1 MMVATRA
8 KWLEMT
14 MRLLPIGIVAG
25 LGAALIA
32 SSGANG
38 QAAKPDS
45 QINPQ
50 SVQLTR
56 QGESALASGDFAAA
70 DDALELALVIDPR
83 NRQAFV
89 ALARVAQ
96 KQKLYGQAIRYTN
109 KALALEPND
118 VNALLVQGEAMVELG
133 AVARAQQNLAKVRKL
148 CGTNACPQ
156 GTTLAAAIARGPAI
170 ASKDTPTPKTN

>member
-1 MMVATRA
+1 MIDTRA

-25 LGAALIA
+25 IGAALMA
-32 SSGANG
+32 SSGANS
-38 QAAKPDS
+38 QAPRPDS
-45 QINPQ
+45 QLSPQ

-56 QGESALASGDFAAA
+56 QGEAALASGNFQAA

-89 ALARVAQ
+89 ALAQVAQ

-118 VNALLVQGEAMVELG
+118 LNALTVQGEAMVQMG

-148 CGTNACPQ
+148 CGATTCPQ

-170 ASKDTPTPKTN
+170 AAKSSPAPKTN

>member
-1 MMVATRA
+1 MIDTRA

-25 LGAALIA
+25 LGAAMIA
-32 SSGANG
+32 SSGASQSPG
-38 QAAKPDS
+38 PDS
-45 QINPQ
+45 QLKPQ
-50 SVQLTR
+50 SVQLAR
-56 QGESALASGDFAAA
+56 QGEAALAAGNFEAA

-83 NRQAFV
+83 NRQAFIG
-89 ALARVAQ
+89 LARVAQ

-118 VNALLVQGEAMVELG
+118 VNALTVQGEAMVEMG

-148 CGTNACPQ
+148 CGNNACPQ
-156 GTTLAAAIARGPAI
+156 GTTLAAAIARGPAV
-170 ASKDTPTPKTN
+170 AAKTTPAPKTN

>member
-1 MMVATRA
+1 
-8 KWLEMT
+8 

-25 LGAALIA
+25 LGAALMA
-32 SSGANG
+32 SSGANS
-38 QAAKPDS
+38 QAPRADS

-56 QGESALASGDFAAA
+56 QGEAALASGDFQAA

-89 ALARVAQ
+89 TLAKVAQ

-118 VNALLVQGEAMVELG
+118 LNALAVQGEAMVEMG
-133 AVARAQQNLAKVRKL
+133 AVARAQQNLLKVRKI
-148 CGTNACPQ
+148 CGTTACPQ
-156 GTTLAAAIARGPAI
+156 GTTLAAAIAKGPAV
-170 ASKDTPTPKTN
+170 AAKTNTTPKTN